1 METFRHLLAFALVVG
16 VSIGPAQAHHSASMF
31 DASKEVS
38 ISGAVK
44 EFQFTNPHAWLIV
57 TVSDSDGEQTNWSV
71 ELGAPTLIQGMG
83 IKKSTFSPGD
93 SVTVVLHPLKDGRAA
108 GEFISV
114 TMSDG
119 TVVGR

>member
-1 METFRHLLAFALVVG
+1 MKVLRQFLVFALVTGFSVG
-16 VSIGPAQAHHSASMF
+16 SAQSHHSAAMF
-31 DASKEVS
+31 DASKEVA

-57 TVSDSDGEQTNWSV
+57 TVADSDGAQTDWSV

-93 SVTVVLHPLKDGRAA
+93 SVSVVLHPLKDGRPA
-108 GEFISV
+108 GEFVSV
-114 TMSDG
+114 TLSDG

>member
-1 METFRHLLAFALVVG
+1 MRILRRFLTFALIAGVG
-16 VSIGPAQAHHSASMF
+16 IGSAQSHHSAAMF

-57 TVSDSDGEQTNWSV
+57 SVPDSDGGQTNWSV

-93 SVTVVLHPLKDGRAA
+93 TVSVVLHPLKDGRPA

-114 TMSDG
+114 TLSDG
-119 TVVGR
+119 TVVGH